1 VTTRRLTPEEAA
13 AALANAAPIPA
24 GKGPRRLA
32 RSSIA
37 GWSVD
42 GEPVEI
48 AISTSTRTLLVIVSI
63 HCEGCRDLVGLVR
76 DGIDGFEVVGV
87 MRSPA
92 GPLPDPG
99 VSAFVGRGGTWV
111 LGDDAF
117 DLLDA
122 FAAPFFCVVDAAGVV
137 VEGVALGAEHVR
149 EHCQC
154 VLEGSPRPDSVRL
167 TIEPT

>member
-1 VTTRRLTPEEAA
+1 MTTRRLTPGEAA

-32 RSSIA
+32 RSSVV

-42 GEPVEI
+42 GRPV
-48 AISTSTRTLLVIVSI
+48 AIPISSPTLFVVASI
-63 HCEGCRDLVGLVR
+63 DCEGCRELVGLVR
-76 DGIDGFEVVGV
+76 DGLAGFDVVGA
-87 MRSPA
+87 MRMPA

-99 VSAFVGRGGTWV
+99 VSAFVGDRGTWV

-122 FAAPFFCVVDAAGVV
+122 FAAPFFCVVDATCDVL
-137 VEGVALGAEHVR
+137 VEGVALGAGHVR
-149 EHCQC
+149 DHCTR

-167 TIEPT
+167 TSEST